1 MMWLFRISFNILIAV
16 FSINTAL
23 CGAALAQSAPVTPSE
38 EAASDARLAS
48 LLSELQTPVLPDW
61 ERVEAE
67 ILNLWSR
74 SGSPAM
80 DLLLR
85 RGRQAMARGDYSA
98 ALTHLTALTDHA
110 PEFAEGWNARATLF
124 YEMGDYGPSLDDIA
138 RTLALNPNHFGALTG
153 LGMIMEQVEAYS
165 HALDAFRAARAIHP
179 HRPDLEQ
186 AVERLER
193 QLEGISL

>member
-1 MMWLFRISFNILIAV
+1 MCVIRISFNILIAV
-16 FSINTAL
+16 FLANTAL
-23 CGAALAQSAPVTPSE
+23 SA
-38 EAASDARLAS
+38 AASAQTAPPVVQDDEGNEAQLNALLA
-48 LLSELQTPVLPDW
+48 ELKAPVLPDW
-61 ERVEAE
+61 QRVEAE
-67 ILNLWSR
+67 IVNLWSR

-85 RGRQAMARGDYSA
+85 RGRQAMARDDYQA
-98 ALTHLTALTDHA
+98 ALAHLTALTDHA

-124 YEMGDYGPSLDDIA
+124 FEMGDYGPSLDDIA

>member
-1 MMWLFRISFNILIAV
+1 MMCVIRISFNILIAV
-16 FSINTAL
+16 FLANTAVS
-23 CGAALAQSAPVTPSE
+23 AVAHAQTVPPIQQD
-38 EAASDARLAS
+38 DARSEAQLNA
-48 LLSELQTPVLPDW
+48 LLEELKAPVLPDW
-61 ERVEAE
+61 QRVEAE

-85 RGRQAMARGDYSA
+85 RGRQAMARDDYQA
-98 ALTHLTALTDHA
+98 ALAHLTALTDHA

-124 YEMGDYGPSLDDIA
+124 FEMGDYGPSLDDIA

-153 LGMIMEQVEAYS
+153 LGMIMEEVKAYS

>member
-1 MMWLFRISFNILIAV
+1 MWLFRISFNSLIAV

-23 CGAALAQSAPVTPSE
+23 CGAALAQSAPVAPSE

-48 LLSELQTPVLPDW
+48 LLSELQSPVLPDW

>member
-23 CGAALAQSAPVTPSE
+23 CGAVLAQSAPVAPSE

-48 LLSELQTPVLPDW
+48 LLSELQSPVLPDW

>member
-16 FSINTAL
+16 FSINTAF
-23 CGAALAQSAPVTPSE
+23 CGSALAQSALAAPSE
-38 EAASDARLAS
+38 EAAPDPRLAS
-48 LLSELQTPVLPDW
+48 LLSELQTPILPDW

-67 ILNLWSR
+67 ILNLWAR

-98 ALTHLTALTDHA
+98 ALTHLMALTDHA

-124 YEMGDYGPSLDDIA
+124 FEMGDYGQSLDDIA

-186 AVERLER
+186 AVERLES
-193 QLEGISL
+193 QL

>member
-1 MMWLFRISFNILIAV
+1 M
-16 FSINTAL
+16 
-23 CGAALAQSAPVTPSE
+23 
-38 EAASDARLAS
+38 
-48 LLSELQTPVLPDW
+48 LSELQSPVLPDW